1 MIVIATINLYWYY
14 DDGDDGGWLTLNDY
28 GFNFCSYE
36 DALTNKRNKRA
47 INLVIGRNDKK
58 CINSFQNC
66 GRKMIV
72 VMLVTLTMTIKSSND
87 LKDNLCSNWL
97 WS

>member
-1 MIVIATINLYWYY
+1 MVGDLFY
-14 DDGDDGGWLTLNDY
+14 DDY

-36 DALTNKRNKRA
+36 DALTNKRNTKA

-72 VMLVTLTMTIKSSND
+72 LMLVTLTMTIKSSND
-87 LKDNLCSNWL
+87 LKDNLCSN
-97 WS
+97 